1 MRVALIVPDSE
12 RSLMHRVRGSG
23 VYADNLISSLKKYSS
38 KDTFIKC
45 SFKNVPKNV
54 DIIHF
59 LYFEPFFR
67 TLPLIKKNKTVVTVH
82 DLIPLVF
89 PKNFPVGI
97 KGSIK
102 WKLQKAALRNCD
114 AIITDSQCSKK
125 DIFKYTGIDEQK
137 VNVAYLAAEQNF
149 KKNNSSNSA
158 IKKKYNLPDKFVLYV
173 GDVTWNKN
181 LPNLIE
187 AVDKKNLPLVLVGKA
202 LVADKFDKNNPWNQ
216 DLLKV
221 QNLTENNINIFRLG
235 FVENED
241 LVDLYNAATV
251 FAMPSLYEGF
261 GLPILEAMSC
271 GCPVVT
277 TKQGSIPEI
286 AGNAAFY
293 IDSYDV
299 NSIAKGINEVFSREN
314 LQKELSKKGLD
325 QAKKFSW
332 EKTAEETIAVYKKVL
347 E

>member
-23 VYADNLISSLKKYSS
+23 VYADNLIFSLKKYNS

-45 SFKNVPKNV
+45 SFKNVPKDA

-89 PKNFPVGI
+89 PKYFPVGI

-102 WKLQKAALRNCD
+102 WKLQKTALRNCD

-125 DIFKYTGIDEQK
+125 DILNYAGIDEQK

-149 KKNNSSNSA
+149 KKDNSGNLA
-158 IKKKYNLPDKFVLYV
+158 IKKKYNLSDKFVLYV

-181 LPNLIE
+181 LPRLIE

-221 QNLTENNINIFRLG
+221 QNLTENNRNIFRLG
-235 FVENED
+235 FVRNED

-277 TKQGSIPEI
+277 SRAGSIGEI
-286 AGNAAFY
+286 AGDAAY
-293 IDSYDV
+293 YTDPYDK
-299 NSIAKGINEVFSREN
+299 NDIAKGLEKVFKDDSLR
-314 LQKELSKKGLD
+314 LELSEKGLQ
-325 QAKKFSW
+325 QAKKFDW
-332 EKTAEETIAVYKKVL
+332 KKTAAITYSVYQKL
-347 E
+347 L